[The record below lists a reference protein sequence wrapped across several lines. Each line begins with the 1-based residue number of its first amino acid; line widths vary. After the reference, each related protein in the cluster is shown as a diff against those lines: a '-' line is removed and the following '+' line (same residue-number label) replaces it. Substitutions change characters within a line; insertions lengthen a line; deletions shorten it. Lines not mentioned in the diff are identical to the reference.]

1 MEQIET
7 TLETAESVLEYA
19 LTTAQRGDIT
29 EVLAKSGI
37 GILGVFAVTAVII
50 FSIWLLN
57 KFTSKKDKQDGK

>member
-7 TLETAESVLEYA
+7 TLETAESVLDSTLA
-19 LTTAQRGDIT
+19 TVQRADIT
-29 EVLAKSGI
+29 EVLTKAGI

-57 KFTSKKDKQDGK
+57 KLTSKKDKKDGE

>member
-7 TLETAESVLEYA
+7 TLETAESVMDSA
-19 LTTAQRGDIT
+19 LATVQSADIT
-29 EVLAKSGI
+29 QVLTKAGI

-57 KFTSKKDKQDGK
+57 KFTSKKDKKDGE